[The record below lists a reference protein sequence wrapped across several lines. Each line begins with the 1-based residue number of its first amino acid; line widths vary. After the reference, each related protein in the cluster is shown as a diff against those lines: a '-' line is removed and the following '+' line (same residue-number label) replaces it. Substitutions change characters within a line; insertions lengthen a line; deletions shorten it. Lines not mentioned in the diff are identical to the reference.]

1 MSKYCIFTAQYL
13 PSFGGVERYTYNL
26 ATKLTERGH
35 EVIIVTS
42 QMNQQPLQE
51 IAENGIAVYRIPT
64 ISFLNGR
71 LPTAIPSNAWNKL
84 KKLLS
89 SANIDRIIVQTR
101 LYTLSV
107 MGMKFARKHHIPC
120 ITIEHGTSFVGMSNP
135 FVQAGE
141 IAYEKLLLKCAKHYC
156 QNFCTVSAAGEEW
169 LKRFKLKTQSVLYN
183 SVDEKT
189 ILKHVENSVTD
200 WRQRVGMK
208 PSTKLVIFTGR
219 LIREKGI
226 VQLIEA
232 IKDLQKKY
240 DVALMVAGDGPLY
253 EQLKMQSQNADHIF
267 LLGRLEQAD
276 VMGLLHQG
284 NVFCLPSDSEG
295 FPTSVLEAVV
305 CKCIVA
311 TAPYG
316 GAKEIISSEQYGR
329 VMKDNTKESIC
340 SCLQEI
346 LDMTDEEIKS
356 ITTHAYEHFLSDFTW
371 DNTCDRLES
380 LNWQD
385 FA

>member
-1 MSKYCIFTAQYL
+1 MNKYCIFTAQYL

-26 ATKLTERGH
+26 AIKLRERGH

-42 QMNQQPLQE
+42 QMNQLPFAE
-51 IAENGIAVYRIPT
+51 KDENGITIYRIPT

-71 LPTAIPSNAWNKL
+71 LPMATPSNTWNNL
-84 KKLLS
+84 KKILS

-101 LYTLSV
+101 LYALSV
-107 MGMKFARKHHIPC
+107 MGMKFAKKHGIPC

-135 FVQAGE
+135 VVQAGE
-141 IAYEKLLLKCAKHYC
+141 IAYEKLLLKYAKHYC
-156 QNFCTVSAAGEEW
+156 RNFCTVSAAGEEW
-169 LKRFKLKTQSVLYN
+169 LKRFKLKTQSILYN
-183 SVDEKT
+183 SVNEKT
-189 ILKHVENSVTD
+189 ILDYVENSTTD
-200 WRQRVGMK
+200 WRQKVGVK

-226 VQLIEA
+226 IQLIDA
-232 IKDLQKKY
+232 VKDLQKKY

-253 EQLKMQSQNADHIF
+253 EQLKMQCKNTNNIF
-267 LLGRLEQAD
+267 LLGRLEQSD
-276 VMGLLHQG
+276 VMALLDQG

-305 CKCIVA
+305 CKCFVA

-316 GAKEIISSEQYGR
+316 GAKEIISSEQYGK
-329 VMKDNTKESIC
+329 VMKDNTKESIY

-356 ITTHAYEHFLSDFTW
+356 ITTQAYQHFLSGFTW
-371 DNTCDRLES
+371 DNTCDRLEA
-380 LNWQD
+380 LNWDD
-385 FA
+385 FI